1 MRPASR
7 AFLLVG
13 AVLIVA
19 SCSDAPV
26 TTAADRAA
34 RPSFAREPNTASY
47 TTIDIPGS
55 AMLLLTDI
63 NEHGVIVGRY
73 ALAGHTH
80 GFIRDEAGVVSPI
93 DIPGSSFTVAASVN
107 DSGAI
112 AGWYVLPAAPAV
124 RHGFVLRDGVVTT
137 IDPPGSVFTNI
148 LGINE
153 RGDVTG
159 RYRGP
164 GNGPFHGFLYS
175 NGEFTFVN
183 VPGADETN
191 PAKSTA
197 SGVIGG
203 EYDNTGGPGHLFVY
217 RRGEF
222 ATFDLPN
229 GKSVSGD
236 NGGINARGDMVGTYC
251 STGNGP
257 CSIAPTGVHG
267 FLLRDGE
274 LAPIDVPGS
283 VATAVTAINSRGD
296 IVGVYFDA
304 AAGAHGFLRQTAGR

>member
-1 MRPASR
+1 MRHSTR
-7 AFLLVG
+7 LFFLVG
-13 AVLIVA
+13 TGLLVA
-19 SCSDAPV
+19 SCTDVPV
-26 TTAADRAA
+26 TATPQRAA
-34 RPSFAREPNTASY
+34 SPSFSRDAGAASY

-55 AMLLLTDI
+55 AMILLTDI

-80 GFIRDEAGVVSPI
+80 GFIRDESGVISAI
-93 DIPGSSFTVAASVN
+93 DIAGSSFTVAASIN
-107 DSGAI
+107 DSGAV
-112 AGWYVLPAAPAV
+112 AGWYILPAAPAV

-153 RGDVTG
+153 RGDLTG

-164 GNGPFHGFLYS
+164 GNGPFHGFLYRD
-175 NGEFTFVN
+175 GEFTFLD
-183 VPGADETN
+183 VPGADQTN

-197 SGVIGG
+197 SGEIGG
-203 EYDNTGGPGHLFVY
+203 EFDNTGGPGKLFVY
-217 RRGEF
+217 EHGEF
-222 ATFDLPN
+222 TTFALPN

-251 STGNGP
+251 STGSGA

-267 FLLRDGE
+267 FLLTNGE
-274 LAPIDVPGS
+274 MTSIDVPGS
-283 VATAVTAINSRGD
+283 VATAAAGINSRGD
-296 IVGVYFDA
+296 IVGIYFDA
-304 AAGAHGFLRQTAGR
+304 GGGAHGFLRRRGS